1 MSESINHLKNILKQ
15 ESVYVYLIVVVL
27 TFQLLNFAFGSI
39 SLAVFSIV
47 SLLNAAF
54 NRPKK
59 IRALAPPVIYFV
71 VIVISLILT
80 EDNENISSKLIL
92 ALPFL
97 IIPLSFSFVNVLTRR
112 GVERVFNVFSNVLVL
127 YTILLAINALTRYK
141 ASKDIDVFFYHEFSS
156 LFDINAIYLSMVLLL
171 SYIYLLTKT
180 KSIWDLVKLVLIVVV
195 IVLLSSKMI
204 ILLLGIISVFVVLQ
218 RIRSLKIKIL
228 FLSVFSLFCVVL
240 LSVTKIK
247 ERVNDE
253 MQSNFAEVLTR
264 EKFNHVYFW
273 TGSSIRLFQGRVFWE
288 LLQQDKKWVLGYG
301 FNSSQEHIKTKHKK
315 YNIYPGFQEYNF
327 HNQYVQT
334 IAELGLMGLFS
345 LSLVFY
351 FIMKNALE
359 TKSTWAFLM
368 VLVFA
373 SVFLTESYLVRQRGI
388 IYFLFYYCLIIK
400 HAHQK

>member
-1 MSESINHLKNILKQ
+1 MLKPINRLKNILKQ

-39 SLAVFSIV
+39 SLAVFSAV
-47 SLLNAAF
+47 SLLNVAF

-59 IRALAPPVIYFV
+59 IRALAPPLIYFV

-80 EDNENISSKLIL
+80 EDRENISSKLLL

-112 GVERVFNVFSNVLVL
+112 GVERIFNGFSNILVL
-127 YTILLAINALTRYK
+127 YTTLLVINALTRYK
-141 ASKDIDVFFYHEFSS
+141 ANKDMDVFFYHEFSS

-171 SYIYLLTKT
+171 SYIYLITKT
-180 KSIWDLVKLVLIVVV
+180 KSTWDYLKIVLIVAA
-195 IVLLSSKMI
+195 IVLLSSKI
-204 ILLLGIISVFVVLQ
+204 IIALLGTLSVFVGLK

-228 FLSVFSLFCVVL
+228 FLSLFSLLCVVL
-240 LSVTKIK
+240 LNVTKIN

-253 MQSNFAEVLTR
+253 MQSNFAEVLTT
-264 EKFNHVYFW
+264 EKFNPVYFW

-315 YNIYPGFQEYNF
+315 YNIYPGFHEYNF

-334 IAELGLMGLFS
+334 IAELGLMGLFA

-351 FIMKNALE
+351 FVVKNALE

-368 VLVFA
+368 VLLFA
-373 SVFLTESYLVRQRGI
+373 TVFLTESYLVRQHGI

-400 HAHQK
+400 YRHQR

>member
-1 MSESINHLKNILKQ
+1 MLKPINLLKNILKQ

-39 SLAVFSIV
+39 SLAVFSAV

-54 NRPKK
+54 NKPNK
-59 IRALAPPVIYFV
+59 IRALAPPVIYFL

-80 EDNENISSKLIL
+80 EDIKNSFSKVIL

-97 IIPLSFSFVNVLTRR
+97 IIPLSFSSVNFLTKT
-112 GVERVFNVFSNVLVL
+112 GIERVFNVFSNVLVL
-127 YTILLAINALTRYK
+127 YTIVLAINAITRYK
-141 ASKDIDVFFYHEFSS
+141 VSKDIDVFFYHDFSS
-156 LFDINAIYLSMVLLL
+156 LFDINAIYLSTVLLL
-171 SYIYLLTKT
+171 SYTYLITKT
-180 KSIWDLVKLVLIVVV
+180 KSTWDYLKLVLIVAA
-195 IVLLSSKMI
+195 IILLSSKMI
-204 ILLLGIISVFVVLQ
+204 IVLLGTVSVFVGLK
-218 RIRSLKIKIL
+218 RIRLFKIKIL
-228 FLSVFSLFCVVL
+228 FLSVFSLICVGL
-240 LSVTKIK
+240 LNFTKIN

-253 MQSNFAEVLTR
+253 MQSNFAEVLTI

-301 FNSSQEHIKTKHKK
+301 FNSSQEKIKTKHKK

-327 HNQYVQT
+327 HNQYIQT
-334 IAELGLMGLFS
+334 IAELGLLGLFA
-345 LSLVFY
+345 LSLIFY
-351 FIMKNALE
+351 FIVKNALE

-368 VLVFA
+368 VLLFA
-373 SVFLTESYLVRQRGI
+373 TVFLTESYLVRQRGI

-400 HAHQK
+400 YAHQR

>member
-180 KSIWDLVKLVLIVVV
+180 KSIWKSLKLVFIVAS
-195 IVLLSSKMI
+195 IVLMSSK
-204 ILLLGIISVFVVLQ
+204 
-218 RIRSLKIKIL
+218 
-228 FLSVFSLFCVVL
+228 
-240 LSVTKIK
+240 T
-247 ERVNDE
+247 
-253 MQSNFAEVLTR
+253 
-264 EKFNHVYFW
+264 VY
-273 TGSSIRLFQGRVFWE
+273 
-288 LLQQDKKWVLGYG
+288 
-301 FNSSQEHIKTKHKK
+301 
-315 YNIYPGFQEYNF
+315 
-327 HNQYVQT
+327 
-334 IAELGLMGLFS
+334 
-345 LSLVFY
+345 
-351 FIMKNALE
+351 
-359 TKSTWAFLM
+359 
-368 VLVFA
+368 
-373 SVFLTESYLVRQRGI
+373 
-388 IYFLFYYCLIIK
+388 
-400 HAHQK
+400 

>member
-1 MSESINHLKNILKQ
+1 MLESINHLKNILKQ

-71 VIVISLILT
+71 VIVISLIPV
-80 EDNENISSKLIL
+80 EDNENISSKLML

-97 IIPLSFSFVNVLTRR
+97 IIPLSFSFLNVLTRR
-112 GVERVFNVFSNVLVL
+112 GVERVFNVFSNVLIL
-127 YTILLAINALTRYK
+127 YVTLLAINALIRYK
-141 ASKDIDVFFYHEFSS
+141 VSKDIDVFFYHEFSS

-180 KSIWDLVKLVLIVVV
+180 KSMWNSLKLVLIVAA

-204 ILLLGIISVFVVLQ
+204 ILLLGILSVFVGLK

-228 FLSVFSLFCVVL
+228 FLSVFSLLCVAL
-240 LSVTKIK
+240 LNVIKIN

-253 MQSNFAEVLTR
+253 IQSNFVEVLTT

-288 LLQQDKKWVLGYG
+288 LLQQDKKWILGYG
-301 FNSSQEHIKTKHKK
+301 FNSSQEYIKTKHKK
-315 YNIYPGFQEYNF
+315 YNIYPGFKEYNF
-327 HNQYVQT
+327 HNQYIQT
-334 IAELGLMGLFS
+334 IAELGLMGLIAFS
-345 LSLVFY
+345 IVFY
-351 FIMKNALE
+351 FIVKNALE

-368 VLVFA
+368 VLLFATVFM
-373 SVFLTESYLVRQRGI
+373 TESYLVRQRGI

-400 HAHQK
+400 YAYQK